1 MPPWAQAVVWAAL
14 KLNDALDLDLTD
26 GQIAALVTKSGSV
39 ENPCKRAVKKWR
51 DIFKEDP
58 DWWPNKTQEERKN
71 PGPKRL
77 CTEAKDEAM
86 RIRNRT
92 YCS

>member
-1 MPPWAQAVVWAAL
+1 MSVSKSATPAIEGPSSGPDWWCVGKKGHLPPWEQAVVWAAL

-58 DWWPNKTQEERKN
+58 DWWPNKT
-71 PGPKRL
+71 
-77 CTEAKDEAM
+77 
-86 RIRNRT
+86 
-92 YCS
+92 